1 MAMDDI
7 FNGIDEILEKA
18 QQDGDD
24 QTPDSDTDT
33 GDIHD
38 YIDDEGTETG
48 AEDYDNGLEE
58 DSEDDF
64 EPPISEEELLMNHQQ
79 ASADWRDKVDQGM
92 TDLDE
97 KEYIMQVTGCTEE
110 EFENRDQ
117 IIKGLT
123 LDVAEVIDYDEIPED
138 VIASIASLDP
148 DAQAQ
153 LANDIK
159 IGKILPDHLTRPFV
173 LGYQRSV
180 EEPQDSSEDEAGT
193 YPVDEQ
199 EPAEETTEPVPEEE
213 ETDELEQELQ
223 DAAPEEP
230 QTEGASTERP
240 VNPQAYVPESEE
252 SDDDFWNDETSA
264 PEEKTVSEETS
275 VEPNTEPEE
284 TPVEATT
291 AVEEPERTL
300 TMEDPQT
307 TTSTEPVETAT
318 QQEEESVQNPVRR
331 GFMSEKD
338 FEPLFESFSQCEQ
351 LVRETAGS
359 AVTESDYRGM
369 MTDIQDLNKR
379 LSNIANYYLD
389 NALYPFSFEVED
401 N

>member
-7 FNGIDEILEKA
+7 FDGIDEILEQA
-18 QQDGDD
+18 QQNGDD
-24 QTPDSDTDT
+24 PNTDSDTDT

-38 YIDDEGTETG
+38 YIDDEGTEVG
-48 AEDYDNGLEE
+48 PEDYE
-58 DSEDDF
+58 DGPEDDSDDEF
-64 EPPISEEELLMNHQQ
+64 QPPMSEEELLMNHQQ
-79 ASADWRDKVDQGM
+79 ASIEWRDKVDQGM

-97 KEYIMQVTGCTEE
+97 QEYVMQATGCTEE

-123 LDVAEVIDYDEIPED
+123 LDIAEVIDYDEIPED
-138 VIASIASLDP
+138 VIASIASLDQ
-148 DAQAQ
+148 DAQTQ
-153 LANDIK
+153 LAEDIK
-159 IGKILPDHLTRPFV
+159 IGKVLPDHLTRPFV

-180 EEPQDSSEDEAGT
+180 DEPQDGPEDE
-193 YPVDEQ
+193 E
-199 EPAEETTEPVPEEE
+199 EPAEEATEPVPEEE

-230 QTEGASTERP
+230 QAEDGSEEEP

-252 SDDDFWNDETSA
+252 SDDDFWNEEDSA
-264 PEEKTVSEETS
+264 PEDEAVPEDTP
-275 VEPNTEPEE
+275 VEPNPESEE
-284 TPVEATT
+284 TPVEESEP
-291 AVEEPERTL
+291 VEEPERTP

-307 TTSTEPVETAT
+307 TAPTESAETTAP
-318 QQEEESVQNPVRR
+318 QKEESVQNPVRR